1 LKSLTGN
8 FRFNNGSRKY
18 GNIFLIGGNY
28 NFVTV
33 KNKIGNFIKKYFLFG
48 KSLEFFSVFDYDKR
62 HTAKR
67 RYGSGTYV
75 KNKVCRSR

>member
-8 FRFNNGSRKY
+8 FRFNKGSRKY

-33 KNKIGNFIKKYFLFG
+33 KNKIGNFIKKYWL
-48 KSLEFFSVFDYDKR
+48 KI
-62 HTAKR
+62 
-67 RYGSGTYV
+67 
-75 KNKVCRSR
+75 